1 MKNAIFFGLVFGC
14 VVLAKQFF
22 ETNDMKEFLDIP
34 KYEKKFTPSYFKAHY
49 AKDYLRKPNA
59 KDYLRNERNKISNNN
74 NEIILAELRRNREE
88 IQMLKNQ
95 IISQENEINKQNKLL
110 KKKKSFQHWQG
121 ISRMMNSF
129 NN

>member
-1 MKNAIFFGLVFGC
+1 MKNIVIFIVAFGC
-14 VVLAKQFF
+14 VAIAKQFF
-22 ETNDMKEFLDIP
+22 ETNDVNELLNIP
-34 KYEKKFTPSYFKAHY
+34 KYETPKYTQSYVKREFS
-49 AKDYLRKPNA
+49 PSA
-59 KDYLRNERNKISNNN
+59 KDYLRNERNKISNND